1 VSRCE
6 EDPVG
11 GHAEVARNGD
21 HRSDH
26 CAMASVEFDF
36 FRHIKQSLVEILSLC
51 INEEFELFS
60 VQSLFSQLLNSHAY
74 FNSIVIFYAEVQ
86 LVLARVPDIRRVNL
100 LLSVVGNFSQTIK
113 LHFDERLVELDIL

>member
-1 VSRCE
+1 
-6 EDPVG
+6 
-11 GHAEVARNGD
+11 
-21 HRSDH
+21 
-26 CAMASVEFDF
+26 MASVEFDF